1 MLQSDKIAAPPA
13 FPARRTIVH
22 GDALVWLDAHPAPL
36 GSSVITSLPD
46 ASEMTH
52 LGFEGWRQWF
62 MATAAR
68 IIRWVPD
75 DGVAIFFQSDI
86 RHEGVWVDKGYLV
99 LRAAEAAVGHLVWH
113 KIVCRRSPG
122 TIAQGRPSY
131 SHMICVSRTL
141 MPAPIRPGPDVIP
154 DAGYMPWPRAMGEN
168 ACRVACRYLRDETAT
183 RVVVDPFCGEGSVLA
198 VANALGFDAVGV
210 DLSPKRCRTAFE
222 QVL

>member
-1 MLQSDKIAAPPA
+1 MNVPVPV

-22 GDALVWLDAHPAPL
+22 GDALAWLDANPVRS
-36 GSSVITSLPD
+36 GTSVITSLPD
-46 ASEMTH
+46 ASELAG

-62 MATAAR
+62 VSTAGR

-86 RHEGVWVDKGYLV
+86 RHQGVWVDKGYLIM
-99 LRAAEAAVGHLVWH
+99 RAAEEQQAAVVWH
-113 KIVCRRSPG
+113 KIVCRRPPG

-131 SHMICVSRTL
+131 SHMTCITRAL
-141 MPAPIRPGPDVIP
+141 DAAPIRPGPDVIS

-168 ACRVACRYLRDETAT
+168 ACRVACRYLREETAT
-183 RVVVDPFCGEGSVLA
+183 RMVVDPFCGEGSVLA
-198 VANALGFDAVGV
+198 VANGLGFDAIGV
-210 DLSPKRCRTAFE
+210 DLSPKRCRTALE